1 MKRRLRSLWRFV
13 RELATDDA
21 YERYLQHHRN
31 AHEGRTPL
39 SRRDFY
45 LRQQQNKWSGVQR
58 CC

>member
-1 MKRRLRSLWRFV
+1 MKARLRSLWRFV

-21 YERYLQHHRN
+21 YERYLQHHRC
-31 AHEGRTPL
+31 AHEGVAPL
-39 SRRDFY
+39 NRRDFY